1 MGKMTRDVCVL
12 LSKYGECRYLE
23 ETLES
28 LRRQTG
34 QPALCIRCDD
44 EAESGHLGIKGSFR
58 HLLSQVPDACSYIL
72 FCDQDDV
79 WFPRKIERLLSA
91 MKKAEMENAGPVL
104 VHGDAFVADEK
115 LRLIKRRFISKWARH
130 DDFFGTLLF
139 NKVQG
144 ASMLINRPLLERIRD
159 LPEEG
164 PLYDRYIHLVAEI
177 IGRRVFI
184 DRPLMYYRQHR
195 NNAIGAFGRNP
206 RVRFEFLNEDERA
219 LVMGN
224 EYVIRRFAADLSAQ
238 KRKVVDNYRVF
249 MTTRNPFRRL
259 ELIIRYL
266 WPYPGAMVKKFVKI
280 FFK

>member
-1 MGKMTRDVCVL
+1 MTCAVCVL
-12 LSKYGECRYLE
+12 LSKYGECAFLE
-23 ETLES
+23 EMLGS
-28 LRRQTG
+28 VRGQTVE
-34 QPALCIRCDD
+34 PALILRCDD

-58 HLLSQVPDACSYIL
+58 QLLSQVPDACSYIL

-79 WFPRKIERLLSA
+79 WFPRKIENLLSA
-91 MKKAEMENAGPVL
+91 MKEAETENPGPIL
-104 VHGDAFVADEK
+104 VHGDAFVTDES
-115 LRLIKRRFISKWARH
+115 LRIIKRRFISKWARH
-130 DDFFGTLLF
+130 NDFFGTLMF

-144 ASMLINRPLLERIRD
+144 ASMLINRPVLERIRD

-177 IGRRVFI
+177 VGRRVFV

-195 NNAIGAFGRNP
+195 NNAIGAFGRKP
-206 RVRFEFLNEDERA
+206 RARYEFLNEDDRA
-219 LVMGN
+219 LFRGN
-224 EYVIRRFAADLSAQ
+224 EYVLRRFAAELSAR

-259 ELIIRYL
+259 ELTIRYL
-266 WPYPGAMVKKFVKI
+266 RPYPGTMVKKLVKI